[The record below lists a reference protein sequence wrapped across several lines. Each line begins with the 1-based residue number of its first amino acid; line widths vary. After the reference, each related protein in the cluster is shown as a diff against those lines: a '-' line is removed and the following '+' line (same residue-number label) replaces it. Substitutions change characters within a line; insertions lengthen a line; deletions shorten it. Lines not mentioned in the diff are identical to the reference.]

1 MQLRQAEARNE
12 RKAYEKHLRQD
23 EKQRA
28 AAPPSYDKAMSH
40 EVVDDTVPLVW
51 SGARHGLLSTEHVTQ
66 WKL

>member
-12 RKAYEKHLRQD
+12 RKAYEKHLRQE
-23 EKQRA
+23 EKQKA

-51 SGARHGLLSTEHVTQ
+51 SEASVCSLLDARYN
-66 WKL
+66 